1 MFNKFWSQISANSS
15 LKDVKKRLVDH
26 LRSAG
31 VACTMDDVR
40 LWLHS
45 EDYGSSDQKAL
56 TKACET
62 IAAGTTPE
70 S

>member
-1 MFNKFWSQISANSS
+1 MFTKFWSQISSNAS

-31 VACTMDDVR
+31 VGATMDDVR

-45 EDYGSSDQKAL
+45 EDYGQTDAKAL
-56 TKACET
+56 K
-62 IAAGTTPE
+62 
-70 S
+70 